1 MSANK
6 FTKSNSQKIIEAGA
20 ALDVRKASELTGR
33 IVKAMAAAL
42 AAGET
47 IELRGFGSLE
57 VKERK
62 ATARRNPQTGEA
74 VIVPPR
80 RRVVFHP
87 GQELK
92 AALRGLPGAAPE

>member
-1 MSANK
+1 MSKNK
-6 FTKSNSQKIIEAGA
+6 FTRTQIQEIIISGA
-20 ALDVRKASELTGR
+20 CLDVRKATEVTGQ
-33 IVKAMAAAL
+33 IIKSMTAAL
-42 AAGET
+42 AAGEM

-62 ATARRNPQTGEA
+62 ATTKRNPQTGEP

-80 RRVVFHP
+80 RRVLFRP

-92 AALRGLPGAAPE
+92 AALRINPEG